1 MQIISNIIPFHL
13 LYSSIRYSS
22 FVSHLKMTQNIKYL
36 HLSEAAGQRCF
47 EKNGVLKI
55 SENRLE
61 NICSRVSI
69 FANLQELC

>member
-1 MQIISNIIPFHL
+1 
-13 LYSSIRYSS
+13 
-22 FVSHLKMTQNIKYL
+22 MTQNIKYL